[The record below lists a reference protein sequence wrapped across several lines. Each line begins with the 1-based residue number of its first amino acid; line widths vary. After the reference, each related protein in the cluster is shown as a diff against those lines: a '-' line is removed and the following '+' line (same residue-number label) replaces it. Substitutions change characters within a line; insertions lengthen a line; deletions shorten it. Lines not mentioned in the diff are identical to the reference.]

1 MRRSPLHHR
10 APLGG
15 TGVRLAELPFA
26 GKFILRADPDL
37 AVEPLRRAL
46 GLGLPFDPLTSSTS
60 GGTSFLW
67 MGPDEWMLVTGA
79 GDAAERRTAAQQAL
93 AGRHHQLVDVSDY
106 YTMLEIAG
114 ESARSL
120 LMKLTTL
127 DLHPRAFRA
136 GMVTGSVF
144 GRANAMIWMPI
155 GDGEEGGPAFRLFI
169 RWSMADYLWC
179 LLADA
184 GREWGLP
191 EQTPVKGEVLTI
203 A

>member
-60 GGTSFLW
+60 GGASFLW
-67 MGPDEWMLVTGA
+67 MGPDEWMLVTRP
-79 GDAAERRTAAQQAL
+79 GDAAERRAAAQQAL

-106 YTMLEIAG
+106 YTMLEVAG
-114 ESARSL
+114 ESARAL
-120 LMKLTTL
+120 LMKLTAL

-144 GRANAMIWMPI
+144 GRANAMIWMPAD
-155 GDGEEGGPAFRLFI
+155 DGEEGEPAFRLFI

-184 GREWGLP
+184 GREWGVP
-191 EQTPVKGEVLTI
+191 EQAPVKGELLTI